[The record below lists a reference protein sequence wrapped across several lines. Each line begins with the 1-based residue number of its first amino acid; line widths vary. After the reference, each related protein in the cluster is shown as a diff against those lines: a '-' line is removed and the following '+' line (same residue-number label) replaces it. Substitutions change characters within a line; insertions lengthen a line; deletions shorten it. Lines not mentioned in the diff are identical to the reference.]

1 MVRGSHVLS
10 TTDDGPING
19 LLVPRA
25 ANISDLGC
33 SQSL

>member
-1 MVRGSHVLS
+1 MVRGSRHVLS

-19 LLVPRA
+19 LLVPRV

-33 SQSL
+33 S